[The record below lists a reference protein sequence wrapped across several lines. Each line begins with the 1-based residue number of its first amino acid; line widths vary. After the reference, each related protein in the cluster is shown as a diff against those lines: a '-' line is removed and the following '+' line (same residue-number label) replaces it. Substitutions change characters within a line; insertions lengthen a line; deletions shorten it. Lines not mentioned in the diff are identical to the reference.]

1 MIVLD
6 FEWRNVH
13 ELITLATS
21 SIFNRWWNNVFAL
34 ILLKSHDFLNM
45 LQLRLLKLKFLLG
58 DLLLRLRFIC
68 NIDLLIEIF
77 EKIEKCGSRLRIL
90 IEMTID
96 QVEYDAV

>member
-1 MIVLD
+1 
-6 FEWRNVH
+6 
-13 ELITLATS
+13 
-21 SIFNRWWNNVFAL
+21 
-34 ILLKSHDFLNM
+34 M
-45 LQLRLLKLKFLLG
+45 LQVRVLKLKLLLG
-58 DLLLRLRFIC
+58 DLLLRLRFIS